1 MKPVKYQKERKVE
14 LLYKGKYKGFN
25 YYIVNLGTHPTA
37 YVEISKGNRYY
48 EESYYD
54 INDIL
59 AHGGLTYS
67 ESYLHAGEYA
77 KEDSWFIGWDY
88 AHCMDYIGIYD
99 MLNMGVAINTT
110 PLKKWTTGEIKTECE
125 DVINQIIEGDE
136 KHGRE
141 EDPNINS

>member
-1 MKPVKYQKERKVE
+1 MSNMKPVKYQKERKVE

-67 ESYLHAGEYA
+67 ESYLYAGECVITN
-77 KEDSWFIGWDY
+77 SWFIGWDY
-88 AHCMDYIGIYD
+88 GHFRDYSG
-99 MLNMGVAINTT
+99 LLGMGLAIDTRS
-110 PLKKWTTGEIKTECE
+110 LKKWTTGEIKTECE